1 MALSHIG
8 IPAERSAAEL
18 GARWLWH
25 LVRWVETSAALIEQ
39 CLRKH
44 GARRTGTLVVAVLR
58 EGSRTVVTATPTT
71 ARKVAGE
78 PLFEIGSL
86 TKVLTGTLL
95 AELHVGG
102 EVDLHDPLTR
112 YLRASELPR
121 WRGRVATLEELAT
134 HRAALPNTPPP
145 LARRELLA
153 AVGVLRGDP
162 WRGVSDDDYRRML
175 RTMRPRQPP
184 GGRVRYSSVAFGLLG
199 DALARHTNTSFEELL
214 HRRVCKPLG
223 MSEAGIDVGDARPR
237 LLEGRSRRG
246 APRPPLRDCMPAA
259 GAVRS
264 SASDFLLFLRACLSR
279 RQDVLGEALALAQQ
293 PRAKINKSL
302 SVGLGWLILRRRGR
316 VPIVWHNGGT
326 WGFRSFAALV
336 PDQELAI
343 VVLSNTT
350 RSVDPLGFSVVDALS
365 GNTRSPPPST
375 LPA

>member
-1 MALSHIG
+1 MAVASC
-8 IPAERSAAEL
+8 
-18 GARWLWH
+18 
-25 LVRWVETSAALIEQ
+25 RWVETSAALIEQ

-44 GARRTGTLVVAVLR
+44 GARSSGTLVVAVLR
-58 EGSRTVVTATPTT
+58 EGSRTVATASPTR
-71 ARKVAGE
+71 AREVAGE

-95 AELHVGG
+95 AELHVRG
-102 EVDLHDPLTR
+102 EVDLHDPLSR
-112 YLRASELPR
+112 YLRASEIPR
-121 WRGRVATLEELAT
+121 WRDRVATLEELAT

-175 RTMRPRQPP
+175 RTMRPREPP
-184 GGRVRYSSVAFGLLG
+184 GGRVRYSSVGFGLLG
-199 DALARHTNTSFEELL
+199 DALARHTSTSFDELL
-214 HRRVCKPLG
+214 QRRVCEPLE
-223 MSEAGIDVGDARPR
+223 MSDTAIDVPDARPR

-246 APRPPLRDCMPAA
+246 TPRPPLRDCMPAA

-264 SASDFLLFLRACLSR
+264 SASDLLLFLGACLSR

-293 PRAKINKSL
+293 PRAKISRSL

-316 VPIVWHNGGT
+316 PPVVWHNGGT

-343 VVLSNTT
+343 VALSNTT
-350 RSVDPLGFSVVDALS
+350 RSVDRLGFGVIDALS
-365 GNTRSPPPST
+365 GDGRSPRRAR
-375 LPA
+375 LLA